1 MIYMYTG
8 TYDYDVEGFGQRMHW
23 MSWMYKKTCTVTRNT
38 PLCYTFKTLY
48 RYQGKL

>member
-1 MIYMYTG
+1 MIYMCVRRRG
-8 TYDYDVEGFGQRMHW
+8 IWAKDALDVGC
-23 MSWMYKKTCTVTRNT
+23 WMYKKTCTVTRNT